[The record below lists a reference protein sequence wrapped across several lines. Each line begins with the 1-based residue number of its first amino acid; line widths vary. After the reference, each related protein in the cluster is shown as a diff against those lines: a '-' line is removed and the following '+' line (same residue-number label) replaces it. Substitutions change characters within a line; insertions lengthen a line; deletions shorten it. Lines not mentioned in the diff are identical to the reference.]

1 MRIGCFGNLHNSW
14 RRNGAIGAIALLSA
28 ASGFGALA
36 QTIPDAGQLQRDIE
50 RNRLPDVAPRQPD
63 TPLIEESGPPAL
75 TAPQTARF
83 LVKGFRFSRV
93 TAFPEAELLPLL
105 KDFVGQNLSLADL
118 WRAADIITR
127 YYRERG
133 HFVARAY
140 IPAQDIKDGIV
151 EIMVLEGRIDRIDVK
166 PGGGDIRLRDT

>member
-75 TAPQTARF
+75 TAP
-83 LVKGFRFSRV
+83 
-93 TAFPEAELLPLL
+93 
-105 KDFVGQNLSLADL
+105 
-118 WRAADIITR
+118 
-127 YYRERG
+127 
-133 HFVARAY
+133 
-140 IPAQDIKDGIV
+140 
-151 EIMVLEGRIDRIDVK
+151 
-166 PGGGDIRLRDT
+166 